1 MMRDWTGLTW
11 VVVVVV
17 VVVVDE
23 SGCLIDGIVVF

>member
-1 MMRDWTGLTW
+1 MMKDWTGLTW

-23 SGCLIDGIVVF
+23 SGCLIGGIVVF